1 MNATATDTHEQ
12 HDSHAHGLSD
22 ATAIKIALILGAMT
36 ALEVSTYFV
45 DFGAF
50 FMPVLMVLMVV
61 KFLTVVSYF
70 MHLKFDEKIYRFMV
84 ILVLAIYAVVIII
97 TFFDYLYR

>member
-22 ATAIKIALILGAMT
+22 ATAIKIALILAAMT

-70 MHLKFDEKIYRFMV
+70 MHLKFEHQMFKLYNTQSV
-84 ILVLAIYAVVIII
+84 IGNSTNLSRAWYFANNS
-97 TFFDYLYR
+97 